1 MFQRFRLAAVQS
13 IAVVCLFAAA
23 PLAAHAA
30 TLTVAVA
37 ANFKAAAQDIGT
49 AFHKQTGDTVQY
61 AFGATGQLAGQI
73 RNGAPFDVLLAAD
86 DTTGPKLA
94 EAGVAGADSA
104 FIYAQGTLVLYSTS
118 LPVKAEGA
126 AALKQA
132 DYTHLAIAN
141 PKTAPYGAAAV
152 SVLQKMGLYDQVK
165 PRIVEGG
172 NIGQAFDFT
181 ATGNAQL
188 GFVALSQAIAAGKGE
203 WWTVPAADYAPIRQG
218 AIVLKPGEGKPV
230 VTAYLDFLRGPIA
243 RKIIEQYGYAIPR

>member
-1 MFQRFRLAAVQS
+1 MFQRFRHAAV
-13 IAVVCLFAAA
+13 CAAA
-23 PLAAHAA
+23 VSLLACAPIAAQAA

-37 ANFKAAAQDIGT
+37 ANFKTAAQDIGT
-49 AFHKQTGDTVQY
+49 AFHKATGDTVQY
-61 AFGATGQLAGQI
+61 AFGSTGQLAGQI

-94 EAGVAGADSA
+94 KAGVARADSA
-104 FIYAQGTLVLYSTS
+104 FIYAQGALVLYSTT
-118 LPVKAEGA
+118 LPVKTDGA
-126 AALKQA
+126 AALKG
-132 DYTHLAIAN
+132 DGYTHLAIAN

-152 SVLQKMGLYDQVK
+152 ATLNKLGLYDQVK

-188 GFVALSQAIAAGKGE
+188 GFVALSQAIASGKGQ
-203 WWTVPAADYAPIRQG
+203 WWTVPAGDYPPIRQG

-230 VTAYLDFLRGPIA
+230 VAEYLKFLRGPEA
-243 RKIIEQYGYAIPR
+243 RKIIEQYGYTFPN